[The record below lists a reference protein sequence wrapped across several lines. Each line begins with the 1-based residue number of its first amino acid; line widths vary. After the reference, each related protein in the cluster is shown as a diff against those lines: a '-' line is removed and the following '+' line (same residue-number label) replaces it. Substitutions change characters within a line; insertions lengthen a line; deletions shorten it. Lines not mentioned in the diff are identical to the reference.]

1 MHTVGLSPAAA
12 QTLASW
18 HDLLARNAM
27 EELDPLLS
35 DRIVFRSPVAHTPYP
50 GRAAIKLV
58 LKTVNTVFRNFT
70 YHRSF
75 ATEDGL
81 GVVLE
86 FSAEVDGK
94 ALKGIDMLRFDQA
107 GKIEEFE
114 VMIRP
119 ISGLQALGAAMGAK
133 LESQKQ
139 VLAGQ
144 A

>member
-1 MHTVGLSPAAA
+1 MDTAGLSPAAA
-12 QTLASW
+12 QTLATW
-18 HDLLARNAM
+18 HDLLRRNAM

-75 ATEDGL
+75 VTADGL

-94 ALKGIDMLRFDQA
+94 ALKGIDMLRFDAA

-114 VMIRP
+114 VMVRP
-119 ISGLQALGAAMGAK
+119 MSGLQALGAAMGAK
-133 LESQKQ
+133 LASQKQ

>member
-1 MHTVGLSPAAA
+1 MNAAGLSPAAA
-12 QTLASW
+12 KTLATW

-35 DRIVFRSPVAHTPYP
+35 DSIVFRSPVAHTPYP
-50 GRAAIKLV
+50 GRATIKLV
-58 LKTVNTVFRNFT
+58 LKTVNTVFKNFT
-70 YHRSF
+70 YHRTF
-75 ATEDGL
+75 ATADGL

-114 VMIRP
+114 VMVRP
-119 ISGLQALGAAMGAK
+119 MSGLQALGAAMGAK
-133 LESQKQ
+133 LASQKQ

-144 A
+144 D

>member
-1 MHTVGLSPAAA
+1 MNAAGLSPAAA
-12 QTLASW
+12 KTLATW

-35 DRIVFRSPVAHTPYP
+35 DSIVFRSPVAHTPYP

-58 LKTVNTVFRNFT
+58 LKTVNTVYKNFT
-70 YHRSF
+70 YHRTF
-75 ATEDGL
+75 ATADGL

-114 VMIRP
+114 VMVRP
-119 ISGLQALGAAMGAK
+119 MSGLQALGAAMGAK
-133 LESQKQ
+133 LASQKQ
-139 VLAGQ
+139 VLA
-144 A
+144 

>member
-1 MHTVGLSPAAA
+1 MQTAGLSPAAA
-12 QTLASW
+12 QTLAAW

-58 LKTVNTVFRNFT
+58 LKTVNTVFQNFT

-75 ATEDGL
+75 ATADGL

-114 VMIRP
+114 VMVRP
-119 ISGLQALGAAMGAK
+119 MSGLQALGAAMGAK